1 MITSKYLFPFILVTS
16 LFFLWG
22 FVHNLDPIL
31 IPHLKSSFSLNTL
44 QSSLVDFAVFIAYF
58 VMALPAGIIMRKYG
72 YKSGIIMGLILF
84 ALGSFLFVPAANTQ
98 QYGFFLGA
106 LFIIAC
112 GLTILETAA
121 NPYVTILGP
130 EETSTQRLNLVQ
142 SFNGLAATVAPLIGG
157 RLILSGKDISDAE
170 LSRMTIEAKNAYV
183 QGEASSVK
191 LPYIILGS

>member
-1 MITSKYLFPFILVTS
+1 MNKRSYLLPFILVTS

-31 IPHLKSSFSLNTL
+31 IPHLRKAFRLSTL
-44 QSSLVDFAVFIAYF
+44 EPSLVDSAVFVAYF
-58 VMALPAGIIMRKYG
+58 IMALPPGLLMRRWGYKAGIIT
-72 YKSGIIMGLILF
+72 GLLLF
-84 ALGSFLFVPAANTQ
+84 ALGSFLFVPAADTH
-98 QYGFFLGA
+98 QYIFFLVA

-121 NPYVTILGP
+121 NPYATILGP

-170 LSRMTIEAKNAYV
+170 LSRMTTEAKNAYV
-183 QGEASSVK
+183 QAEASSVK
-191 LPYIILGS
+191 MPYIILGS